1 MEETSM
7 SPGLE
12 VERIVH
18 HLQRPGFRVS
28 ELQIGPAQQVPW
40 HSHTNIG
47 DTFYVLAGR
56 IRVWLR
62 NPDKR
67 IELGP
72 GQFWGPATPGG
83 PHRVTNT
90 GGDSATFLVLHGIG
104 DYDYGLPSDPHATPA
119 AGRWRAQVQGPATGP
134 ATTGRGPPGRP
145 ALRTWPT
152 RRRSRAPCPARW
164 RLTLMPKSD
173 YAGYFNRIR
182 EIERL
187 VIPAE
192 ISTGW
197 NGTASQASRWTCCFI

>member
-1 MEETSM
+1 MEETST

-62 NPDKR
+62 DPDER

-72 GQFWGPATPGG
+72 GQSWGPAVPGR
-83 PHRVTNT
+83 PHRVTNA
-90 GGDSATFLVLHGIG
+90 GGASATFLVLHGIG
-104 DYDYGLPSDPHATPA
+104 DYDY
-119 AGRWRAQVQGPATGP
+119 V
-134 ATTGRGPPGRP
+134 
-145 ALRTWPT
+145 
-152 RRRSRAPCPARW
+152 
-164 RLTLMPKSD
+164 
-173 YAGYFNRIR
+173 
-182 EIERL
+182 
-187 VIPAE
+187 PAE
-192 ISTGW
+192 
-197 NGTASQASRWTCCFI
+197 